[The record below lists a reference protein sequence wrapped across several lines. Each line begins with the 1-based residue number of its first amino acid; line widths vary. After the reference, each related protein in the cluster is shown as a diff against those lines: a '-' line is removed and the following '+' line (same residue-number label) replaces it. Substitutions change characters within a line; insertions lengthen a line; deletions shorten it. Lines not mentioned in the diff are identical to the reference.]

1 MSPSCADVLA
11 SEEDVYQAVGST
23 DMLPQPGHLTT
34 IVFDGTEIVIAN
46 VNGKYHA
53 IDGLCEH
60 AGGPLGAGKLI
71 GCHLTCPLHAWTYDV
86 TDGWLVNPALGQRT
100 KSFHVRVIDDVVELA
115 PQS

>member
-53 IDGLCEH
+53 IDG
-60 AGGPLGAGKLI
+60 
-71 GCHLTCPLHAWTYDV
+71 
-86 TDGWLVNPALGQRT
+86 
-100 KSFHVRVIDDVVELA
+100 
-115 PQS
+115 